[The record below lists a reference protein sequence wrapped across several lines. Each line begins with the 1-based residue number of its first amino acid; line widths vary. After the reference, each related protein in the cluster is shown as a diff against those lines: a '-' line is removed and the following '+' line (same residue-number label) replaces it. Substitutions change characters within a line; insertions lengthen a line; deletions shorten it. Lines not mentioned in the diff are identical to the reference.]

1 MAPSWTQTNAALLL
15 PLKAKKKTAGKNS
28 QPFQE
33 EVLQQPLSS
42 NKAISAVPLQPFKPE
57 D

>member
-33 EVLQQPLSS
+33 EVLQQLLSS
-42 NKAISAVPLQPFKPE
+42 NKAISAVPLQPFKLE